1 MKNRIVLFDIMKALC
16 VIEIVAFWHMFDY
29 TPIEADDVMFGGRL
43 TSTVLATFTF
53 ASGFFLGK
61 KKVSVGKFY
70 MSRLKRFMLPLLASL
85 IIMYKFGA
93 IDSFRTVVFSAI
105 GISCFIPPMAPTLW
119 YFSMI
124 ILCYLFTPLILC
136 GVDKMNNLERV
147 VNIMIRGLLLFAF
160 MMCIGIQPK
169 VQAYFLFYIFG
180 MVIDLNCI
188 RSVINTNIICKMGG
202 VIAWLL
208 LSYLKVESMVTDVL
222 GVMLL
227 ICFSKFI
234 ETHSNDSMKSLFEKI
249 AYASMFAYLFHRE
262 FYQVVKRLLHQSD
275 GSIPYY
281 AIAITIVMIF
291 ILSYYGQ
298 KIYDLAI
305 SKLTFKEKK

>member
-29 TPIEADDVMFGGRL
+29 TPIEADDVMFGGSL
-43 TSTVLATFTF
+43 TSTVLAAFTF

-70 MSRLKRFMLPLLASL
+70 ASRLQRFMLPLLASL
-85 IIMYKFGA
+85 LVMYMFGA
-93 IDSFRTVVFSAI
+93 IESFRTVIFSAV
-105 GISCFIPPMAPTLW
+105 GLSCFIPPMAPTLW

-124 ILCYLFTPLILC
+124 IICYLFTPLILW
-136 GVDKMNNLERV
+136 GVDNMGEVERV
-147 VNIMIRGLLLFAF
+147 VNIVVRGVLLFAF

-169 VQAYFLFYIFG
+169 VQMYFLFYILG
-180 MVIDLNCI
+180 MVVDMSCI
-188 RSVINTNIICKMGG
+188 KALVGVNVIYKVGG

-208 LSYLKVESMVTDVL
+208 LAYLHVATMVTDIL

-227 ICFSKFI
+227 VCLSNCI
-234 ETHSNDSMKSLFEKI
+234 EVHSGDKIKSLFEKI

-262 FYQVVKRLLHQSD
+262 FYQVPKRLFHQAD

-281 AIAITIVMIF
+281 AIPITVIVIF
-291 ILSYYGQ
+291 VISYYGQ

-305 SKLTFKEKK
+305 SRLMFKEKK